1 MIDWKIQPRSHEC
14 QGCGQKFA
22 DKQPYFTLL
31 IELKHQMER
40 QDVCV
45 PCWQSQHSQS
55 ANNRK
60 GFLSFWQGL
69 FTVPPPAPPEPILK
83 ETAESLLRK
92 LLELNDPKYLAACF
106 ILAVMLERKRI
117 LKVKA
122 QNRQGGQRTI
132 IYEHG
137 KTGDIFT
144 ILDPNLQ
151 LHQLDQ
157 VQHDVA
163 HLLEHGLNIAPSEQ
177 PALAV
182 PSPEVLDP
190 GTNTAPD
197 PVAVEMPKAEDNG
210 TPPQPLEE
218 SPAAEIAEP
227 PPVENAV
234 SVEKTET
241 SALDFPPAIDETK
254 AVGEDSQTKA
264 IPT

>member
-14 QGCGQKFA
+14 QGCGQKFT

-92 LLELNDPKYLAACF
+92 LLELNDPNNLAACF

-144 ILDPNLQ
+144 IQDPNLQ
-151 LHQLDQ
+151 LHQLDK

-163 HLLEHGLNIAPSEQ
+163 HLLEHGLNSTPSE
-177 PALAV
+177 PTALAV
-182 PSPEVLDP
+182 PSPEVSES
-190 GTNTAPD
+190 GTNTTPD
-197 PVAVEMPKAEDNG
+197 AVAAEMPKAEDNG
-210 TPPQPLEE
+210 TPPQPL
-218 SPAAEIAEP
+218 AEANAVETAEL
-227 PPVENAV
+227 PPVENTV

-241 SALDFPPAIDETK
+241 SALDFPPAVDEPK
-254 AVGEDSQTKA
+254 AVGEDSEPQA